1 MRHAVRV
8 FSSARAT
15 PLRRTLIAA
24 GVTAITACALALA
37 APQAHAAD
45 KIIIM
50 VGGINKLIYLPPK
63 LAESLGY
70 FKEAGLDVELQSQPA
85 GVDAENELLAGAV
98 QAVVGY
104 YDHSIDL
111 QSKGKEVTSI
121 TQLLLVP
128 GGMEMVRA
136 DLADS
141 VRSMADLKGKTL
153 GVTGLGSSS
162 SFLAQYLASRAGLK
176 SGDYS
181 MLPVGAGNT
190 LIAAMKQKRVDV
202 AWTTE
207 PTTSILLSTGAAK
220 VLVDMSSVDGTR
232 AALGGLYP
240 ASSVYVHRSWMNS
253 HKAESQK
260 LATAFVKTLKY
271 IQTHSAEEIADKMPK
286 DYYGGNKAIYVQA
299 LKASL
304 PMYSPDGKMPA
315 GGPEQVLKVMAGFN
329 PNIKGKNI
337 DLSKTYTN
345 EFVDQVK

>member
-1 MRHAVRV
+1 MRHDTPV
-8 FSSARAT
+8 FPRSLAA
-15 PLRRTLIAA
+15 PLRRSLRALTIGAMAACTLGLI
-24 GVTAITACALALA
+24 

-70 FKEAGLDVELQSQPA
+70 FKDEGLDVELQSQPA

-98 QAVVGY
+98 QAVVGF

-121 TQLLLVP
+121 TQLLRVP

-141 VRSMADLKGKTL
+141 VHSMADLKGRTL

-162 SFLAQYLASRAGLK
+162 SFLAQYLAARAGLK

-207 PTTSILLSTGAAK
+207 PTTSILLASGAAK
-220 VLVDMSSVDGTR
+220 VLVDMSTVEGTK

-253 HKAESQK
+253 HKAEAQK
-260 LATAFVKTLKY
+260 LARAFVKTLKY
-271 IQTHSAEEIADKMPK
+271 IQTHSAEDIAEKMPK

-337 DLSKTYTN
+337 DLAKTYTN
-345 EFVDQVK
+345 EFVDAAQ

>member
-1 MRHAVRV
+1 MRHDLRV
-8 FSSARAT
+8 FPPLGT
-15 PLRRTLIAA
+15 QPLRRRLLALGA
-24 GVTAITACALALA
+24 TAIAACALGLA
-37 APQAHAAD
+37 APQARAAD

-70 FKEAGLDVELQSQPA
+70 FKEEGLDVELQSQPA

-136 DLADS
+136 DLAGT

-162 SFLAQYLASRAGLK
+162 SFIAQYLANRAGLK
-176 SGDYS
+176 QGDYS
-181 MLPVGAGNT
+181 ILPVGAGNT

-207 PTTSILLSTGAAK
+207 PTTSILLASGAAK
-220 VLVDMSSVDGTR
+220 VLVDMSSVEGTK

-240 ASSVYVHRSWMNS
+240 ASSLYVHRSWMMS
-253 HKAESQK
+253 HKADAQK
-260 LATAFVKTLKY
+260 LARAFVKTLKY
-271 IQTHSAEEIADKMPK
+271 IQTHSAEDVAEKMPK
-286 DYYGGNKAIYVQA
+286 DYYGGNKTIYVQA

-337 DLSKTYTN
+337 DLAKTYTN
-345 EFVDQVK
+345 EFVDAVK